1 MIDIWQLLYHSSFIT
16 VGLLIWF
23 KSDAFVE
30 YFDLLGLDMAFG
42 IRSYKKLRSEV
53 SYPMSYPDYLLLK
66 HNSFFIRLIT
76 CPLCSSVWVSVMI
89 SSSIGW
95 QYLPFLIV
103 VPLML
108 YNHLESKF

>member
-1 MIDIWQLLYHSSFIT
+1 MIRYDRHMAITVSQLLHY
-16 VGLLIWF
+16 G
-23 KSDAFVE
+23 
-30 YFDLLGLDMAFG
+30 GFG

-66 HNSFFIRLIT
+66 HNSFFVRLIT

-89 SSSIGW
+89 SSSVGW

-108 YNHLESKF
+108 YNHLEAKF